1 MSSAAKCRSL
11 KVTHLRY
18 NYGFSQLS
26 CSTLN
31 IAQCGASLAK
41 MGWCF
46 HRWGCGCIFIASE
59 YFKASVAKSGIMAVH
74 KTVGVDIG
82 GTHITAALVDLEK
95 GTLVADSVIREHVN
109 AKGNK
114 AAIIQDWALGIKKV
128 AGDAEA
134 DGLRIGIAM
143 PGPFNYA
150 AGISLMQNQDKYDAL
165 YGLNVKELLAEAL
178 HISTTKFQFMN
189 DAACFLQGEAF
200 GGAAKGASRVMGLT
214 LGTGLGSAFYRDGM
228 AEDAALWRS
237 PFKEGIAEDYLSA
250 RWFLKRYFSLS
261 GRKVDN
267 VKSLVELLPSDA
279 QVRTVFDEFGQHLG
293 SFLLPYI
300 NSRKPEVVVIGGNIA
315 NALHL
320 FQPALQETL
329 ASEGITVPVKQAL
342 LGEEA
347 ALIGA
352 ASLWK

>member
-1 MSSAAKCRSL
+1 M
-11 KVTHLRY
+11 
-18 NYGFSQLS
+18 
-26 CSTLN
+26 
-31 IAQCGASLAK
+31 
-41 MGWCF
+41 
-46 HRWGCGCIFIASE
+46 
-59 YFKASVAKSGIMAVH
+59 KALLAKSGIMAVH
-74 KTVGVDIG
+74 KTIGVDIG

-95 GTLVADSVIREHVN
+95 GTLIADTLIREHVD

-114 AAIIQDWALGIKKV
+114 AAIIQDWAQGIKQV

-143 PGPFNYA
+143 PGPFDYA
-150 AGISLMQNQDKYDAL
+150 AGISLMQNQDKFDAL

-178 HISTTKFQFMN
+178 QISTAKFQFMN

-200 GGAAKGASRVMGLT
+200 GGAAKGASRAIGLT

-228 AEDAALWRS
+228 AEDAALWRA

-261 GRKVDN
+261 GRRVDN

-279 QVRTVFDEFGQHLG
+279 QVQTVLNEFGQYLG
-293 SFLLPYI
+293 HFLLPYI
-300 NSRKPEVVVIGGNIA
+300 NSEKPEVVVIGGNIA
-315 NALHL
+315 QSMHL
-320 FQPALQETL
+320 FKPALEQTL
-329 ASEGITVPVKQAL
+329 ASEGTSVPVKQAL
-342 LGEEA
+342 LGEKA